1 MTQVLIIADDLT
13 GANANCAL
21 MKTIGLRAA
30 SMTGNSIDNL
40 PSDIDVVAFTTD
52 SRAMGREQAYK
63 RVYEYA
69 KKYKDKGIELYSKR
83 IDSTLRG
90 NLGSELQAYQD
101 ALDDKRVAI
110 CVPAF
115 PDSNRIVVDDYLYV
129 DGNSLMNTDAGKD
142 SKISAVSNFVTENF
156 KKDYS
161 GNVKHIG
168 IEEIDKGLDNLI
180 KIIKDNNKRDLLIF
194 DAITNEQISLIAKAT
209 LESEVDFIS
218 VDPGPYTKEL
228 TKLLYKKESISTKA
242 LAVIGSV
249 TNVTMQQMI
258 ELKKNYKYYQVDV
271 DPNKLINI
279 NKAVDEINKS
289 VQQTCDNLKNY
300 ELLIVTTTPQDIND
314 RLDLK
319 EISKKMNVSIDD
331 LSIMISRGLAK
342 IAKEVV
348 TSEDSISGVFSSG
361 GDITVAITEE
371 LRSDGIEIRE
381 EIQPLVAYGRII
393 NGLKP
398 GIKIVSKGGMVGSK
412 NVMVECVKRILSEG
426 EWYAKK

>member
-1 MTQVLIIADDLT
+1 MTQVLIISDDLT

-30 SMTGNSIDNL
+30 SMNGNSIDNL

-101 ALDDKRVAI
+101 ALGDKRVAI

-129 DGNSLMNTDAGKD
+129 DGNSLMSTDAGKD

-168 IEEIDKGLDNLI
+168 IEEIDKGLDNRI
-180 KIIKDNNKRDLLIF
+180 RIIKDKNKR
-194 DAITNEQISLIAKAT
+194 E
-209 LESEVDFIS
+209 
-218 VDPGPYTKEL
+218 
-228 TKLLYKKESISTKA
+228 
-242 LAVIGSV
+242 
-249 TNVTMQQMI
+249 
-258 ELKKNYKYYQVDV
+258 
-271 DPNKLINI
+271 
-279 NKAVDEINKS
+279 
-289 VQQTCDNLKNY
+289 
-300 ELLIVTTTPQDIND
+300 
-314 RLDLK
+314 
-319 EISKKMNVSIDD
+319 
-331 LSIMISRGLAK
+331 
-342 IAKEVV
+342 
-348 TSEDSISGVFSSG
+348 
-361 GDITVAITEE
+361 
-371 LRSDGIEIRE
+371 
-381 EIQPLVAYGRII
+381 
-393 NGLKP
+393 
-398 GIKIVSKGGMVGSK
+398 
-412 NVMVECVKRILSEG
+412 
-426 EWYAKK
+426 